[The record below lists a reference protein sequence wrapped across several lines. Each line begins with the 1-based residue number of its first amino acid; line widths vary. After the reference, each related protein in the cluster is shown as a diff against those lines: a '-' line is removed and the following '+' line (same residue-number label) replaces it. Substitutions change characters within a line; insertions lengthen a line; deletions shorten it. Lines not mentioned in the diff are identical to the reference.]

1 MSSQTLAPCNPHS
14 TAPRNPLRRLHV
26 LLAGAGGS
34 AGSRHVRAQA
44 VPPHVTS
51 AALGGK
57 DGDAG
62 GDGDGA
68 RRLVNMDAQKQIRMG
83 DSLPI
88 VPSVAFIRVHPQ
100 AEVRN
105 LCSRGCLSCRLD
117 GKMTSFP
124 MAWIPSDN
132 QIAHIVSL
140 CLILHTF
147 FFVSFCQQ

>member
-100 AEVRN
+100 AEIGWEN
-105 LCSRGCLSCRLD
+105 DL
-117 GKMTSFP
+117 FP
-124 MAWIPSDN
+124 YGMDP
-132 QIAHIVSL
+132 
-140 CLILHTF
+140 F
-147 FFVSFCQQ
+147 R